1 MMTTNPYASG
11 DNKRAQNWFDKTFIK
26 LRDLSISY
34 EIPQSVCQ
42 KIGMKGASVGFVGQ
56 NLLMWAK
63 EFNESK
69 EHGKRNNSHH
79 QQQTKNADCS

>member
-1 MMTTNPYASG
+1 MIKSFRN
-11 DNKRAQNWFDKTFIK
+11 KTFIK

-63 EFNESK
+63 EFRFSDPDKVQDALTSPSIRYMGFNVK
-69 EHGKRNNSHH
+69 F
-79 QQQTKNADCS
+79 DF